1 MESRSNRRKPKNS
14 RWSNEIIME
23 VEITPKLVAGRIV
36 QITEMSAKIELKGK
50 MGIVNLPLRSVFT
63 DKKLEIDDQVE
74 IYISYAKVLK

>member
-1 MESRSNRRKPKNS
+1 
-14 RWSNEIIME
+14 ME

>member
-1 MESRSNRRKPKNS
+1 
-14 RWSNEIIME
+14 ME

-50 MGIVNLPLRSVFT
+50 MGIVNLPLRSIFT